1 MQGEI
6 LLIQNAITKLEL
18 QIRNSSLSEEVKR
31 MSLDQIHSIDITLL
45 TDLSKRATS
54 PLTTNKLSYVLCFL
68 AGLPTK
74 VIATIFNVEAATVL
88 TSRYRL
94 RARFVKT
101 GIRIF

>member
-54 PLTTNKLSYVLCFL
+54 PLTTNNLSYVLCFL
-68 AGLPTK
+68 AGYESDCYHLQCRSSHSAY
-74 VIATIFNVEAATVL
+74 IAL
-88 TSRYRL
+88 
-94 RARFVKT
+94 
-101 GIRIF
+101 

>member
-1 MQGEI
+1 MDSQQLI
-6 LLIQNAITKLEL
+6 IQNAITKLEF

-31 MSLDQIHSIDITLL
+31 ISLDQIHSVDITLL

-54 PLTTNKLSYVLCFL
+54 PLTTNNLSYVLCFL
-68 AGLPTK
+68 AGIPTK

>member
-1 MQGEI
+1 MDSQQLI
-6 LLIQNAITKLEL
+6 IQNAITKLEF

-31 MSLDQIHSIDITLL
+31 ISLDQIHSVDVTLL

-54 PLTTNKLSYVLCFL
+54 PLTTNNLSYVLCFL
-68 AGLPTK
+68 AGIPTK